1 MDQSG
6 QVGTRKISEAPVCLD
21 SANQP
26 RTDTLSP
33 ASHTLPPPSVLA
45 QPETYR
51 QAKSG
56 PAKEGTSGKG
66 AEDEEW

>member
-33 ASHTLPPPSVLA
+33 ASHTLPPPSVFGA
-45 QPETYR
+45 ARNVPT
-51 QAKSG
+51 
-56 PAKEGTSGKG
+56 GKIRTR
-66 AEDEEW
+66 